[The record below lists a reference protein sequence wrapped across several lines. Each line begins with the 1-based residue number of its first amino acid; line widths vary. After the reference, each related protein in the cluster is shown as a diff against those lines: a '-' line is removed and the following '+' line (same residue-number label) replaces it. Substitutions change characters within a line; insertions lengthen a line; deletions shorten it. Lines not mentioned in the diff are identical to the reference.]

1 MISVVIPLYNKEK
14 FIAEAIQSVLNQT
27 FADFELILIN
37 DGSTDKSEAVVNTF
51 NDDRIRYKSIANSG
65 VSVARNTGIE
75 LAKFPWIALLD
86 ADDWWA
92 PSFLS
97 EVVTAINNSL
107 SKNIFATGRSRVFKN
122 DIERYKNEFLPK
134 DGETSPVNY
143 FKIISK
149 YLPPINSS
157 NVVVKKELLM
167 ERGLFR
173 KGQKQH
179 EDHDLWMR
187 LCVKNEVIFINK
199 PLSFYRKNIHDSASA
214 KPFAFKDFI
223 TYIYSIEEVYDIL
236 DSESKQYFK
245 IYFNRFIPIRYFQS
259 YFGYSKNE
267 RKLLVIASKP
277 LLSSK
282 NLFAIKA
289 LNFVSILNVYKI
301 FKNIKG

>member
-1 MISVVIPLYNKEK
+1 MISVVIPLYNKES
-14 FIAEAIQSVLNQT
+14 FITETIQSVLNQT

-37 DGSTDKSEAVVNTF
+37 DGSTDKSEAVVKTF
-51 NDDRIRYKSIANSG
+51 NDHRIRYKSIANSG

-75 LAKFPWIALLD
+75 LAKFTWIAFLD

-97 EVVTAINNSL
+97 EVETAINNNL

-134 DGETSPVNY
+134 DGETFPVNY

-157 NVVVKKELLM
+157 NVVIKKELLM

-199 PLSFYRKNIHDSASA
+199 PLSFYRKTETDTASNTYYQA
-214 KPFAFKDFI
+214 SDFLTYLTTLAEVENKLNEEEKTYFEGYTNKFI
-223 TYIYSIEEVYDIL
+223 ALTYIKNYGL
-236 DSESKQYFK
+236 
-245 IYFNRFIPIRYFQS
+245 
-259 YFGYSKNE
+259 YSKE
-267 RKLLVIASKP
+267 EDGKVYSKMKQI
-277 LLSSK
+277 LKGKYLI
-282 NLFAIKA
+282 LIKA
-289 LNFVSILNVYKI
+289 LWLLPYKKTYPI
-301 FKNIKG
+301 FKFLQR

>member
-1 MISVVIPLYNKEK
+1 MISVIIPLYNKER
-14 FIAEAIQSVLNQT
+14 FIGETIQSVLNQS

-37 DGSTDKSEAVVNTF
+37 DGSTDKSEAVVKTF
-51 NDDRIRYKSIANSG
+51 NDPRIRYKSIANSG

-75 LAKFPWIALLD
+75 LAKFPWIAFLD

-97 EVVTAINNSL
+97 EVETAINNNL

-143 FKIISK
+143 FRIISK
-149 YLPPINSS
+149 YLPPKNSS
-157 NVVVKKELLM
+157 NVVIKKELLM

-199 PLSFYRKNIHDSASA
+199 PLSFYRKTETDTASNTYYQA
-214 KPFAFKDFI
+214 SDFLTYLTTLAEVENKLNEEEKTYFEGYTNKFI
-223 TYIYSIEEVYDIL
+223 ALTYIKNYGL
-236 DSESKQYFK
+236 
-245 IYFNRFIPIRYFQS
+245 
-259 YFGYSKNE
+259 YSKE
-267 RKLLVIASKP
+267 EDGKVYSKMKQI
-277 LLSSK
+277 LKGKYLI
-282 NLFAIKA
+282 LIKA
-289 LNFVSILNVYKI
+289 LWLLPYKKTYPI
-301 FKNIKG
+301 FKFLQR